1 MYSLLTL
8 QTGLSEFK
16 SSSVKIVK
24 ADFCHF
30 LKHSLQFSQLN
41 SSNKHDFFLI
51 RQRKVSYICLYS
63 QIRTYINFQYKYIF
77 NMCFHNI
84 LLSFLQRG
92 VKFSQFCSLY
102 LPEVLRRV
110 PRVAPPRQ
118 RPNVFIN
125 FYFISIILLP
135 VLAIHGGHVVRNVSL
150 GLPILFP
157 SLGCLVI
164 NANNIQNIISSCE
177 TNEDMSLWVTL
188 SIYI

>member
-84 LLSFLQRG
+84 LLSLLQRG
-92 VKFSQFCSLY
+92 VKLVLTVLFSLSPRGLEAGSSSCSSPPASKCLHQFL
-102 LPEVLRRV
+102 
-110 PRVAPPRQ
+110 
-118 RPNVFIN
+118 
-125 FYFISIILLP
+125 FYFHYSAACPHHPWRSRSEECKSRPSHSLP
-135 VLAIHGGHVVRNVSL
+135 VS
-150 GLPILFP
+150 
-157 SLGCLVI
+157 
-164 NANNIQNIISSCE
+164 
-177 TNEDMSLWVTL
+177 WL
-188 SIYI
+188 SRYQC